1 MIFGIAI
8 AAAAMRLH
16 APVCKSSA
24 RPSLKQ
30 RSPPFGSPAALK
42 NGALAAGLCTSL
54 LLGEPTGA
62 SIVDQAIAEA
72 ADASYPILK
81 AASRPETFTPIAT
94 RAVDLVLSA
103 SPAELTKAIDIG
115 LDLFL
120 SIPADKISATTD
132 ILDEASAGCELFPL
146 PSAAL
151 VERVTQSSAFA
162 AVDAAKLKAVN
173 AQSLKAVR
181 KLQRDSA
188 VCLPPRASLPAL
200 AAAQAN
206 ALASADE
213 ASVAA
218 FRTQIAA
225 ALKSIPTSKRV
236 KELPALQTEVV
247 QVGELAERRRFKA
260 ALAAIESAQA
270 DERKRAAAALA
281 PKVCFTMSCKDYS
294 LDLGADRKIWEE
306 SIASG
311 PASKAFGPVS
321 TK

>member
-1 MIFGIAI
+1 M
-8 AAAAMRLH
+8 
-16 APVCKSSA
+16 
-24 RPSLKQ
+24 
-30 RSPPFGSPAALK
+30 
-42 NGALAAGLCTSL
+42 
-54 LLGEPTGA
+54 
-62 SIVDQAIAEA
+62 DQAIAEA